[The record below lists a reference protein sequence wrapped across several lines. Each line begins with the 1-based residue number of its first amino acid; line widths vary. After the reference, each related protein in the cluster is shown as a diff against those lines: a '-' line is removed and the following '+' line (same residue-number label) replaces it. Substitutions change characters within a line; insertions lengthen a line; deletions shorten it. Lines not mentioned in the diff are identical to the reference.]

1 MTEPIIDGD
10 IRILVD
16 KGADVLYARIVD
28 SEMVT
33 GLECDTD
40 HELIYGLDID
50 GNIVGVTIIGISLLP
65 QEEWLNHPGRS
76 ELPSNLVVVIDR
88 YIGQL
93 EKEFGNVQSNS

>member
-33 GLECDTD
+33 GREC
-40 HELIYGLDID
+40 LM
-50 GNIVGVTIIGISLLP
+50 TILL
-65 QEEWLNHPGRS
+65 G
-76 ELPSNLVVVIDR
+76 
-88 YIGQL
+88 
-93 EKEFGNVQSNS
+93 